1 MFDRRRSEL
10 EARSSAPPRFTR
22 QTTMIINLQNLTHTT
37 QSASFGIDQMPRR
50 VLPGVFWTAAKMAT
64 VPQIEITATASSL
77 RVMIIIFSLL
87 FCFFSGI
94 TVSVK
99 SIKPGWANYFFNVP
113 FTSRQMP
120 DGFSSLSGFLKVRF
134 SMQFFGR
141 PMDKPELLED
151 NFARKHD

>member
-1 MFDRRRSEL
+1 
-10 EARSSAPPRFTR
+10 
-22 QTTMIINLQNLTHTT
+22 MIINLQNLTHTT
-37 QSASFGIDQMPRR
+37 QCASFGIDQMPRR
-50 VLPGVFWTAAKMAT
+50 VLPGVFWAAAKMAT

-113 FTSRQMP
+113 FM
-120 DGFSSLSGFLKVRF
+120 G
-134 SMQFFGR
+134 
-141 PMDKPELLED
+141 
-151 NFARKHD
+151 NFHGNNFNAIFPG